1 MKYDKNLQ
9 FCMNQLTF
17 MQERNGLEPE
27 QKSALAKAKMKLKEL
42 RRKPNPSRKDVFEAI
57 RQVAEAIIHNFVHRG

>member
-9 FCMNQLTF
+9 FCMNQLEF

-27 QKSALAKAKMKLKEL
+27 QKSALARAKAKLKGL
-42 RRKPNPSRKDVFEAI
+42 RRNPNPSRTEVFEAI
-57 RQVAEAIIHNFVHRG
+57 RQIAEAIIDNFVQRG